1 MDERYT
7 EKVLDHF
14 RRPRNVGELEDADG
28 VALVGGDSCGDVLK
42 VWINVQ
48 DDRIAAIRF
57 QTTGCPA
64 VIATSSMMT
73 ELAQGKTLDEAAEIT
88 DEVIAGALGGLPPD
102 QMHCANMGATV
113 LYDAIM
119 NHVFRTVEAERMKKE
134 VQNAP
139 V

>member
-14 RRPRNVGELEDADG
+14 RNPRNVGELEDADG
-28 VALVGGDSCGDVLK
+28 VAQVGGDSCGDVLK
-42 VWINVQ
+42 VWINVR

-57 QTTGCPA
+57 RTTGCPA
-64 VIATSSMMT
+64 AIATSSMMT

-88 DEVIAGALGGLPPD
+88 DEVITDALGGLPPD
-102 QMHCANMGATV
+102 KMHCSNLGATA

-119 NHVFRTVEAERMKKE
+119 NYVFRTVEAERIKKE
-134 VQNAP
+134 VQHAP

>member
-14 RRPRNVGELEDADG
+14 RHPRNAGEIEHADG
-28 VALVGGDSCGDVLK
+28 VAQVGGDSCGDVLK

-48 DDRIAAIRF
+48 DNRISAIRF
-57 QTTGCPA
+57 RTTGCPA

-88 DEVIAGALGGLPPD
+88 YEVIADALGGLPAD
-102 QMHCANMGATV
+102 KMHCANMGATA

-119 NHVFRTVEAERMKKE
+119 NYVLRTVEAERMKKE